1 MGGLDGLKHDRLS
14 KLLTPACH
22 RMGRVQT
29 YDQRTCGERGA
40 VVSACMPSNGTCPNI
55 RPADLWGERRRG
67 ERMHAIEWDVSKH
80 TTSGPPEVRSGAIR
94 RNQAQSVAIRCIP
107 ADRPRYAA
115 DAKGAWATAAPAP
128 LPIPRVHSP
137 KVDARPVDEGR
148 GVGDRHGAQHPPTV
162 SREHHHAHHHL
173 HHARGRPGASR
184 RPGRFDSRRTGHSR
198 ATWRVGRAPTG
209 QCARDP
215 QCASAHLMR
224 EAIRGTHEVIK

>member
-1 MGGLDGLKHDRLS
+1 MTLTGLTREGKQEAGAACPMGGLDSLKHDRLS

-55 RPADLWGERRRG
+55 RPAD
-67 ERMHAIEWDVSKH
+67 
-80 TTSGPPEVRSGAIR
+80 
-94 RNQAQSVAIRCIP
+94 
-107 ADRPRYAA
+107 RPRYAA
-115 DAKGAWATAAPAP
+115 DAKGAWATADPAP